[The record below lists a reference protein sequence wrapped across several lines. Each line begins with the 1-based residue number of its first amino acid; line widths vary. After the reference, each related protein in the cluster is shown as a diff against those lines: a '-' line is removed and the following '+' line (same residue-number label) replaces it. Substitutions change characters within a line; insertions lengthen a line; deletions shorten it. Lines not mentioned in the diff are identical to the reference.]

1 MNRASESAPSVQRRL
16 LWFLLPPLALLMLVG
31 VYANY
36 RAATAFVES
45 AYDQR
50 LGDAAVSLAGSLIRD
65 GQRWRVDPSVV
76 PATAHRADHLVSLRY
91 AILTDRGELLAGTR
105 EVPAAA
111 ASVTTNPTFADA
123 VVGGERLRVASY
135 RVPLERDTVV
145 ISVAESASQRAVPGR
160 FILASTW
167 LMDFIQLD
175 VTLLI
180 VWLGVHFALK
190 PLLSLRRQI
199 EAGSPRELNH
209 LDATTV
215 PAEVKPLVEALNLL
229 FDVLAEAARSQ
240 RRFVADT
247 AHQLRTPIAGL
258 LGNLELL
265 MKEPAAAALRPR
277 LEALHAGME
286 NLARS
291 ANQLLALARADPST
305 SFAEQFDSVDLRALA
320 GRIVEGNVDR
330 ALHAGLDLGVEAAAV
345 AVRGNV
351 RLLEDLLGNL
361 VDNAIHYTPGGGH
374 VTVRAGLR
382 DARPFLEV
390 EDDGPGIPEDQRSRV
405 RERFYRIPGTAGHG
419 CGLGLAIVSEI
430 AEAHGAQFTL
440 ESGASGR
447 GTLARILFQ
456 SPVNT
461 LQV

>member
-1 MNRASESAPSVQRRL
+1 MSRLTDSAPSIQRRL
-16 LWFLLPPLALLMLVG
+16 LWFLLPPLAALMLAG

-45 AYDQR
+45 AYDER
-50 LGDAAVSLAGSLIRD
+50 LGDAAVALAGSVLKD
-65 GQRWRVDPSVV
+65 GARLRVDTSTV
-76 PATAHRADHLVSLRY
+76 PASAHRADHLVALRY
-91 AILTDRGELLAGTR
+91 AVVSSNGELLAGSR
-105 EVPAAA
+105 EVPAAP
-111 ASVTTNPTFADA
+111 ASISANPTFAD
-123 VVGGERLRVASY
+123 VLVSGEHLRVASY
-135 RVPLERDTVV
+135 RVSIDSSQAV
-145 ISVAESASQRAVPGR
+145 ISVAESAAQRAVPGR

-167 LMDFIQLD
+167 LLDFIQLD

-180 VWLGVHFALK
+180 VWLGVHFGLK

-199 EAGSPRELNH
+199 EAGSPRELKH
-209 LDATTV
+209 LDATIV
-215 PAEVKPLVEALNLL
+215 PAEVKPLVEALNVL

-265 MKEPAAAALRPR
+265 MKEPAAAPLAPR
-277 LEALHAGME
+277 LQALHTGME

-305 SFAEQFDSVDLRALA
+305 SFTEQFEAVDLKALA
-320 GRIVEGNVDR
+320 GRIVETNLDR
-330 ALHAGLDLGVEAAAV
+330 ALQAGLDLGVEAEAV
-345 AVRGNV
+345 AVRGNA

-361 VDNAIHYTPGGGH
+361 VDNAIHYTPAGGH
-374 VTVRAGLR
+374 VTVRVTLR
-382 DARPFLEV
+382 ERRPCLEV

-405 RERFYRIPGTAGHG
+405 RERFYRIPGSSGNG

-430 AEAHGAQFTL
+430 AEVHGAQFTL
-440 ESGASGR
+440 ESAAQGA
-447 GTLARILFQ
+447 GTRARVLFR
-456 SPVNT
+456 SPV
-461 LQV
+461 V

>member
-1 MNRASESAPSVQRRL
+1 MNPATESAPSIQRRL
-16 LWFLLPPLALLMLVG
+16 LWFLLPPLAALMLVG

-91 AILTDRGELLAGTR
+91 AILTDHGELLAGTR
-105 EVPAAA
+105 DVPAAA

-123 VVGGERLRVASY
+123 IVGGERLRGASY
-135 RVPLERDTVV
+135 RVPLDRDTVV

-209 LDATTV
+209 LDATAV

-247 AHQLRTPIAGL
+247 AHQLRTPITGL

-265 MKEPAAAALRPR
+265 MKEPAAAPLAPR
-277 LEALHAGME
+277 LQALHAGME
-286 NLARS
+286 NLAHS

-305 SFAEQFDSVDLRALA
+305 SFAEQFDTVDLKALA
-320 GRIVEGNVDR
+320 GRVVEMNGGR
-330 ALHAGLDLGVEAAAV
+330 AL
-345 AVRGNV
+345 
-351 RLLEDLLGNL
+351 
-361 VDNAIHYTPGGGH
+361 
-374 VTVRAGLR
+374 
-382 DARPFLEV
+382 
-390 EDDGPGIPEDQRSRV
+390 
-405 RERFYRIPGTAGHG
+405 
-419 CGLGLAIVSEI
+419 
-430 AEAHGAQFTL
+430 
-440 ESGASGR
+440 
-447 GTLARILFQ
+447 
-456 SPVNT
+456 
-461 LQV
+461 

>member
-1 MNRASESAPSVQRRL
+1 MIRATKSAPSIQRRL
-16 LWFLLPPLALLMLVG
+16 LWFLLPPLAVLMLVG

-45 AYDQR
+45 AYDER
-50 LGDAAVSLAGSLIRD
+50 LGDAAMALAGSVIKE
-65 GQRWRVDPSVV
+65 GQRLRVDSSAV
-76 PATAHRADHLVSLRY
+76 PTTAHRADHLVDLRY
-91 AILTDRGELLAGTR
+91 AIVNSGGELLAGTR
-105 EVPAAA
+105 DVPVAA
-111 ASVTTNPTFADA
+111 ASVTANPTFADA
-123 VVGGERLRVASY
+123 VVSGERLRVASY
-135 RVPLERDTVV
+135 RVNIARDVAI
-145 ISVAESASQRAVPGR
+145 ISVAESAAQRAVPGR

-180 VWLGVHFALK
+180 VWLGVHFGLK

-199 EAGSPRELNH
+199 EAGSPRELKH
-209 LDATTV
+209 LDVAAV
-215 PAEVKPLVEALNLL
+215 PGEVKPLVEALNLL

-247 AHQLRTPIAGL
+247 AHQLRTPITGL

-265 MKEPAAAALRPR
+265 MKEPAAHSQRPR
-277 LEALHAGME
+277 LQALHAGME

-305 SFAEQFDSVDLRALA
+305 SFTEQFDAVDLQALA
-320 GRIVEGNVDR
+320 GRIVEINVDR
-330 ALHAGLDLGVEAAAV
+330 ALNAGLDLGVEAGSV
-345 AVRGNV
+345 KVRGNV

-361 VDNAIHYTPGGGH
+361 VDNAIHYTPRDGH
-374 VTVRAGLR
+374 VTVRVGLR
-382 DARPFLEV
+382 DGRPCLEV
-390 EDDGPGIPEDQRSRV
+390 EDDGPGIAEDQRGRV
-405 RERFYRIPGTAGHG
+405 RERFYRIPGSSGHG

-440 ESGASGR
+440 ESGAAGK
-447 GTLARILFQ
+447 GTRARVLFR
-456 SPVNT
+456 SAIV
-461 LQV
+461 

>member
-1 MNRASESAPSVQRRL
+1 MIRVPKSAPSIQRRL
-16 LWFLLPPLALLMLVG
+16 LWFLLPPLAVLMLAG

-45 AYDQR
+45 AYDER
-50 LGDAAVSLAGSLIRD
+50 LGDAAIALAGSLIKE
-65 GQRWRVDPSVV
+65 GQRVRVDPGAV
-76 PATAHRADHLVSLRY
+76 PTTAHRADHLVDLRF
-91 AILTDRGELLAGTR
+91 AIVSASGELLAGSR
-105 EVPAAA
+105 DVPIAA
-111 ASVTTNPTFADA
+111 ASVTANPTFTDA
-123 VVGGERLRVASY
+123 VVSGERLRVASY
-135 RVPLERDTVV
+135 RVNIVRDVAIIT
-145 ISVAESASQRAVPGR
+145 VAESAAQRAVPGR

-180 VWLGVHFALK
+180 VWLGVHFGLK

-199 EAGSPRELNH
+199 EAGSPRELKH

-215 PAEVKPLVEALNLL
+215 PGEVKPLVEALNLL

-247 AHQLRTPIAGL
+247 AHQLRTPITGL

-265 MKEPAAAALRPR
+265 MKEPGTVPLRPR
-277 LEALHAGME
+277 LQALHTGME

-305 SFAEQFDSVDLRALA
+305 SFAEPFESVDLQALA
-320 GRIVEGNVDR
+320 GRIVEINVDR
-330 ALHAGLDLGVEAAAV
+330 ALNAGLDLGVEAAPV
-345 AVRGNV
+345 AVRGNL

-361 VDNAIHYTPGGGH
+361 VDNAIHYTPRDGH
-374 VTVRAGLR
+374 VTVRVGLR
-382 DARPFLEV
+382 EGRPCLEV
-390 EDDGPGIPEDQRSRV
+390 EDDGPGIPEDQRGRV
-405 RERFYRIPGTAGHG
+405 RERFYRIPGSTGHG

-440 ESGASGR
+440 ESAAAGK
-447 GTLARILFQ
+447 GTRARMLFR
-456 SPVNT
+456 SPV
-461 LQV
+461 V

>member
-1 MNRASESAPSVQRRL
+1 MNQATESAPSIQRRL
-16 LWFLLPPLALLMLVG
+16 LWFLLPPLAALMLAG

-50 LGDAAVSLAGSLIRD
+50 LGDTAISLAGSLLRD
-65 GQRWRVDPSVV
+65 GQRLRVDSSAV
-76 PATAHRADHLVSLRY
+76 PATAHRADHLVTLRY
-91 AILTDRGELLAGTR
+91 AIVSSRGELLAGTR
-105 EVPAAA
+105 EVPYAA
-111 ASVTTNPTFADA
+111 ASLTTNPTFADV

-135 RVPLERDTVV
+135 RVRIDADTAI
-145 ISVAESASQRAVPGR
+145 ISVAESAAQRAVPGR

-180 VWLGVHFALK
+180 VWLGVHFGLK

-199 EAGSPRELNH
+199 EAGSPRELKH
-209 LDATTV
+209 LDVAAV

-247 AHQLRTPIAGL
+247 AHQLRTPITGL
-258 LGNLELL
+258 SGNLELL
-265 MKEPAAAALRPR
+265 MKEPAAVSLRPR
-277 LEALHAGME
+277 LKALHTGME

-291 ANQLLALARADPST
+291 ANQLLALARADPAT
-305 SFAEQFDSVDLRALA
+305 SFPEQFDTVDLKALA
-320 GRIVEGNVDR
+320 GRIVEINVDR
-330 ALHAGLDLGVEAAAV
+330 ALNAGLDLGVEAHSV
-345 AVRGNV
+345 AVRGNA

-361 VDNAIHYTPGGGH
+361 VDNAIHYTPRGGH
-374 VTVRAGLR
+374 VTVRVALR
-382 DARPFLEV
+382 DGRPCLEV
-390 EDDGPGIPEDQRSRV
+390 EDDGPGIPEDQRGRV
-405 RERFYRIPGTAGHG
+405 RERFYRIPGTSGHG

-430 AEAHGAQFTL
+430 AEAHGAQFSL
-440 ESGASGR
+440 DAGAKGV
-447 GTLARILFQ
+447 GTRARMLFR
-456 SPVNT
+456 SPV
-461 LQV
+461 L

>member
-1 MNRASESAPSVQRRL
+1 MNPVTEPGPSIQRRL
-16 LWFLLPPLALLMLVG
+16 LWFLLPPLAVLMLVG

-50 LGDAAVSLAGSLIRD
+50 LGDAAVSLAGSILRD
-65 GQRWRVDPSVV
+65 GPRLRVDTSMV
-76 PATAHRADHLVSLRY
+76 PATAHRADHLVALRY
-91 AILTDRGELLAGTR
+91 AIVSSSGELLAGNRGVPTA
-105 EVPAAA
+105 PAA
-111 ASVTTNPTFADA
+111 VTTNPTFADA
-123 VVGGERLRVASY
+123 VVAGEHLRVASY
-135 RVPLERDTVV
+135 RVNIDSTQAV
-145 ISVAESASQRAVPGR
+145 ISVAESAAQRAVPGR

-180 VWLGVHFALK
+180 VWLGVHFGLK

-199 EAGSPRELNH
+199 EAGSPRELKH

-265 MKEPAAAALRPR
+265 MKEPAAAPLQPR
-277 LEALHAGME
+277 LQGLHSGME
-286 NLARS
+286 HLARS

-305 SFAEQFDSVDLRALA
+305 GFTERFDTVDLKTLA
-320 GRIVEGNVDR
+320 GRIVESNLDR
-330 ALHAGLDLGVEAAAV
+330 ALNAGLDLGVEAGPV
-345 AVRGNV
+345 AVHGNA

-361 VDNAIHYTPGGGH
+361 VDNAIHYTPRGGH
-374 VTVRAGLR
+374 VTARVGQR
-382 DARPFLEV
+382 DGRPYLEV
-390 EDDGPGIPEDQRSRV
+390 EDDGPGIAEDQRSRV

-419 CGLGLAIVSEI
+419 CGLGLAIVAEI
-430 AEAHGAQFTL
+430 AEAHGAQLTL
-440 ESGASGR
+440 EAGAL
-447 GTLARILFQ
+447 GTGTRARVLFRRSVTPLA
-456 SPVNT
+456 V
-461 LQV
+461 

>member
-1 MNRASESAPSVQRRL
+1 MSLLTESAPSIQRRL
-16 LWFLLPPLALLMLVG
+16 LWFLLPPLAALMLAG

-50 LGDAAVSLAGSLIRD
+50 LGDAAVALAGGVLKEGPRL
-65 GQRWRVDPSVV
+65 RVDTTAV
-76 PATAHRADHLVSLRY
+76 PATAHRADHLVALRY
-91 AILTDRGELLAGTR
+91 AIVDSGGELLAGSS
-105 EVPAAA
+105 EVPAAP
-111 ASVTTNPTFADA
+111 ASISANPTFAD
-123 VVGGERLRVASY
+123 VRVGGEQLRVASY
-135 RVPLERDTVV
+135 RVRIDTSEAI
-145 ISVAESASQRAVPGR
+145 ISVAESATQRAVPGR

-180 VWLGVHFALK
+180 VWLGVHFGLK

-199 EAGSPRELNH
+199 EAGSPRELKH

-229 FDVLAEAARSQ
+229 FDVLAEAARAQ

-265 MKEPAAAALRPR
+265 MKEPIGAALAPR
-277 LEALHAGME
+277 LQALHLGME

-305 SFAEQFDSVDLRALA
+305 SFTEPFAAVDLNALA
-320 GRIVEGNVDR
+320 GRIVETHLDR
-330 ALHAGLDLGVEAAAV
+330 ALHAGLDLGVEAESV

-361 VDNAIHYTPGGGH
+361 VDNAIHYTPRGGH
-374 VTVRAGLR
+374 VTVRVMMRNG
-382 DARPFLEV
+382 RPCLEV
-390 EDDGPGIPEDQRSRV
+390 EDDGPGIAEDQRSRV
-405 RERFYRIPGTAGHG
+405 RERFYRIPGTSGNG

-440 ESGASGR
+440 EGGAQ
-447 GTLARILFQ
+447 GTGTRARVQFR
-456 SPVNT
+456 SPV
-461 LQV
+461 V

>member
-1 MNRASESAPSVQRRL
+1 MNRATDSAPSIQRRL
-16 LWFLLPPLALLMLVG
+16 LWFLLPPLAALMLAG

-36 RAATAFVES
+36 RAATAYVES

-50 LGDAAVSLAGSLIRD
+50 LGDAAVSLAGSVLKDANRL
-65 GQRWRVDPSVV
+65 RVDSSAV
-76 PATAHRADHLVSLRY
+76 PATAHRADHLNALRY
-91 AILTDRGELLAGTR
+91 AIVGADGELLAGSR
-105 EVPAAA
+105 EVPMAA
-111 ASVTTNPTFADA
+111 ASVTTNPTFAD
-123 VVGGERLRVASY
+123 VIVGGEHLRVASY
-135 RVPLERDTVV
+135 RVNIDNAVAV
-145 ISVAESASQRAVPGR
+145 ISVAESAAQRAVPGR

-167 LMDFIQLD
+167 LLDFIQLD

-180 VWLGVHFALK
+180 VWLGVHFGLK

-199 EAGSPRELNH
+199 EAGSPRELKH
-209 LDATTV
+209 LDASAV

-277 LEALHAGME
+277 LQSLHAGMD

-291 ANQLLALARADPST
+291 ANQLLALARADACT
-305 SFAEQFDSVDLRALA
+305 SFTEQFDSVDLKSLA
-320 GRIVEGNVDR
+320 GRIVELNVDR
-330 ALHAGLDLGVEAAAV
+330 ALHAGLDLGVEAGSA

-361 VDNAIHYTPGGGH
+361 VDNAIHYTPRDGH
-374 VTVRAGLR
+374 VTVRVGAR
-382 DARPFLEV
+382 DGRPCLEV

-430 AEAHGAQFTL
+430 ADAHGAQFTL
-440 ESGASGR
+440 ESGAHGH
-447 GTLARILFQ
+447 GTRARVLFRSQ
-456 SPVNT
+456 A
-461 LQV
+461 

>member
-1 MNRASESAPSVQRRL
+1 MTRTAESAPSIQRRL
-16 LWFLLPPLALLMLVG
+16 LWFLLPPLAALMLAG

-50 LGDAAVSLAGSLIRD
+50 LGDTAVSLAGSLLKQGPRL
-65 GQRWRVDPSVV
+65 RVDPSAV
-76 PATAHRADHLVSLRY
+76 PAAARRADHLVALRY
-91 AILTDRGELLAGTR
+91 AIVSASGELLAGNR
-105 EVPAAA
+105 EVPIAP
-111 ASVTTNPTFADA
+111 ASLTTNPTFADV

-135 RVPLERDTVV
+135 RLNIDRDMAV
-145 ISVAESASQRAVPGR
+145 ISVAESAAQRAVPGR

-180 VWLGVHFALK
+180 VWLGVHFGLK

-199 EAGSPRELNH
+199 EAGSPRELKH
-209 LDATTV
+209 LDVAAV

-229 FDVLAEAARSQ
+229 FDVLAEAASSQ

-247 AHQLRTPIAGL
+247 AHQLRTPITGL

-265 MKEPAAAALRPR
+265 MKEPAAVPLRPR
-277 LEALHAGME
+277 LQALHAGMD

-291 ANQLLALARADPST
+291 ANQLLALARADPAT
-305 SFAEQFDSVDLRALA
+305 SFPEQFDTVDLKGLA
-320 GRIVEGNVDR
+320 GRIVEINVDR
-330 ALHAGLDLGVEAAAV
+330 ALNAGLDLGVEAEPV

-361 VDNAIHYTPGGGH
+361 VDNAIHYTPSGGH
-374 VTVRAGLR
+374 VTVRVALR
-382 DARPFLEV
+382 EGRPCLEV
-390 EDDGPGIPEDQRSRV
+390 EDDGPGIPEDQRGRV
-405 RERFYRIPGTAGHG
+405 RERFYRIPGTSGHG

-430 AEAHGAQFTL
+430 AEAHGAQFSL
-440 ESGASGR
+440 DSGAR
-447 GTLARILFQ
+447 GTGTRARVLFR
-456 SPVNT
+456 SPV
-461 LQV
+461 V

>member
-1 MNRASESAPSVQRRL
+1 MNRTTESAPSIQRRL
-16 LWFLLPPLALLMLVG
+16 LWFLLPPLAALMLAG

-45 AYDQR
+45 AYDER
-50 LGDAAVSLAGSLIRD
+50 LGDTAVSLAGSVVEVDHRL
-65 GQRWRVDPSVV
+65 RVDQGAV
-76 PATAHRADHLVSLRY
+76 PTTAHRADHLVALRY
-91 AILTDRGELLAGTR
+91 AIVSSDGEVLAGNS

-111 ASVTTNPTFADA
+111 ASVTANPTFAD
-123 VVGGERLRVASY
+123 VFVGGERLRVASY
-135 RVPLERDTVV
+135 RVSIDSDVV
-145 ISVAESASQRAVPGR
+145 IISVAESAAQRAVPGR

-180 VWLGVHFALK
+180 VWLGVHFGLK

-199 EAGSPRELNH
+199 EAGSPRELKH
-209 LDATTV
+209 LDATSV

-258 LGNLELL
+258 FGNLELL
-265 MKEPAAAALRPR
+265 MKEPLAASLRPR
-277 LEALHAGME
+277 LQGLHVGME

-291 ANQLLALARADPST
+291 ANQLLALARADPAT
-305 SFAEQFDSVDLRALA
+305 SFAEQFDRVDLKALA
-320 GRIVEGNVDR
+320 GRIVESNVDR
-330 ALHAGLDLGVEAAAV
+330 ALNAGLDLGVEADPV

-361 VDNAIHYTPGGGH
+361 VDNAIHYTAPGGH

-382 DARPFLEV
+382 DNRPFLEV
-390 EDDGPGIPEDQRSRV
+390 EDDGPGIPEDQRGRV
-405 RERFYRIPGTAGHG
+405 RERFYRLPGSVGHG

-430 AEAHGAQFTL
+430 AEAHGAQLTL
-440 ESGASGR
+440 DAGAQDL
-447 GTLARILFQ
+447 GTRARVLFS
-456 SPVNT
+456 SPIV
-461 LQV
+461 

>member
-1 MNRASESAPSVQRRL
+1 MNRAADSSPSVQRRL
-16 LWFLLPPLALLMLVG
+16 LWFLLPSLAALMLAG

-50 LGDAAVSLAGSLIRD
+50 LGDAAVSLAGSVMRAGGRL
-65 GQRWRVDPSVV
+65 RVDPASV
-76 PATAHRADHLVSLRY
+76 PASAHHADHLVALRY
-91 AILTDRGELLAGTR
+91 AILDGSGQLLAGSR
-105 EVPAAA
+105 EVPAAP
-111 ASVTTNPTFADA
+111 ASMTTNPTFADA

-135 RVPLERDTVV
+135 RMVLGRDTAL
-145 ISVAESASQRAVPGR
+145 ISVAESAAQRAVPGR

-199 EAGSPRELNH
+199 EAGTPRELKH
-209 LDATTV
+209 LDASTV

-229 FDVLAEAARSQ
+229 FDVLAEAARAQ

-277 LEALHAGME
+277 LQALHAGME

-305 SFAEQFDSVDLRALA
+305 SFTEQFAAVDLQALA
-320 GRIVEGNVDR
+320 GRLVEANLDR
-330 ALHAGLDLGVEAAAV
+330 ALNAGLDLGLEAVPV

-361 VDNAIHYTPGGGH
+361 LDNAIHYTPRAGH

-382 DARPFLEV
+382 DGRPFLEV
-390 EDDGPGIPEDQRSRV
+390 EDDGPGIPEDQRGRV
-405 RERFYRIPGTAGHG
+405 RERFYRIPGSAGHG

-430 AEAHGAQFTL
+430 AEAHGAQFSL
-440 ESGASGR
+440 ESGAAGA
-447 GTLARILFQ
+447 GTRARVLFR
-456 SPVNT
+456 SAFNAS
-461 LQV
+461 

>member
-1 MNRASESAPSVQRRL
+1 MNRTAESAPSIQRRL
-16 LWFLLPPLALLMLVG
+16 LWFLLPPLAALMLAG

-50 LGDAAVSLAGSLIRD
+50 LGDTAVSLAGSLSREWH
-65 GQRWRVDPSVV
+65 RLRVDPNAV
-76 PATAHRADHLVSLRY
+76 PAAAHRADHLVALRY
-91 AILTDRGELLAGTR
+91 AIVNACGELLAGNR
-105 EVPAAA
+105 DVPAAA
-111 ASVTTNPTFADA
+111 ASLTSNPTFAD
-123 VVGGERLRVASY
+123 VTVGGERLRVASY
-135 RVPLERDTVV
+135 RVNIDSETA
-145 ISVAESASQRAVPGR
+145 IINVAESAAQRAVPGR

-180 VWLGVHFALK
+180 VWLGVHFGLK

-199 EAGSPRELNH
+199 EAGSPRELKH
-209 LDATTV
+209 LDVAAV

-229 FDVLAEAARSQ
+229 FDVLAEAASSQ

-247 AHQLRTPIAGL
+247 AHQLRTPITGL

-265 MKEPAAAALRPR
+265 MKEPAAVPLRPR
-277 LEALHAGME
+277 LQALHAGMD

-291 ANQLLALARADPST
+291 ANQLLALARADPAT
-305 SFAEQFDSVDLRALA
+305 SFPEQFDTVDLKALA
-320 GRIVEGNVDR
+320 GRIVEINVDR
-330 ALHAGLDLGVEAAAV
+330 ALNAGLDLGVEAEPV

-361 VDNAIHYTPGGGH
+361 VDNAIHYTPSGGH
-374 VTVRAGLR
+374 VTVQVALR
-382 DARPFLEV
+382 EGRPCLEV
-390 EDDGPGIPEDQRSRV
+390 EDDGPGIPEDQRGRV
-405 RERFYRIPGTAGHG
+405 RERFYRIPGTSGHG

-430 AEAHGAQFTL
+430 AEAHGAQFSL
-440 ESGASGR
+440 DSGAR
-447 GTLARILFQ
+447 GTGTRARVLFR
-456 SPVNT
+456 SPV
-461 LQV
+461 V

>member
-1 MNRASESAPSVQRRL
+1 MNRATESAPSVQRRL
-16 LWFLLPPLALLMLVG
+16 LWFLLPPLALLMLAG

-65 GQRWRVDPSVV
+65 GQRLRVDPSVV

-91 AILTDRGELLAGTR
+91 AIVTASGELLAGSR
-105 EVPAAA
+105 EVPAAS
-111 ASVTTNPTFADA
+111 ASLTTNPTFADA
-123 VVGGERLRVASY
+123 IVGGERLRVASY
-135 RVPLERDTVV
+135 RVDLNRDTVV

-180 VWLGVHFALK
+180 VWLGVYFALK

-209 LDATTV
+209 LDSTTV

-265 MKEPAAAALRPR
+265 MKEPGAAALRPR

-320 GRIVEGNVDR
+320 GRMVESNVDR

-382 DARPFLEV
+382 DGRPFLEV
-390 EDDGPGIPEDQRSRV
+390 EDDGPGIPEDQRGRV

-440 ESGASGR
+440 ESGAAGR
-447 GTLARILFQ
+447 GTRARLLFQ
-456 SPVNT
+456 SPVNPI
-461 LQV
+461 QV

>member
-1 MNRASESAPSVQRRL
+1 MIRALKSAPSIQRRL
-16 LWFLLPPLALLMLVG
+16 LWFLLPPLAALMLAG

-45 AYDQR
+45 AYDER
-50 LGDAAVSLAGSLIRD
+50 LGDAAIALAGSLIKE
-65 GQRWRVDPSVV
+65 GQRVRVDPGAV
-76 PATAHRADHLVSLRY
+76 PTTAHRTDHLVDLRY
-91 AILTDRGELLAGTR
+91 AIVGAGGELLAGTR
-105 EVPAAA
+105 EVPIAA
-111 ASVTTNPTFADA
+111 ASVTANPTFADA
-123 VVGGERLRVASY
+123 LVGGERLRVASY
-135 RVPLERDTVV
+135 RVNIARDVAI
-145 ISVAESASQRAVPGR
+145 ISVAESAAQRAVPGR

-180 VWLGVHFALK
+180 VWLGVHFGLK

-199 EAGSPRELNH
+199 EAGSPRELKH

-215 PAEVKPLVEALNLL
+215 PGEVKPLVEALNLL

-247 AHQLRTPIAGL
+247 AHQLRTPITGL

-265 MKEPAAAALRPR
+265 MKEPGTVLLRPR
-277 LEALHAGME
+277 LQALHTGME

-305 SFAEQFDSVDLRALA
+305 SFAEPFDTVDLQALA
-320 GRIVEGNVDR
+320 GRIVEINVDR
-330 ALHAGLDLGVEAAAV
+330 ALNAGLDLGVEAAAA
-345 AVRGNV
+345 AVRGNL

-361 VDNAIHYTPGGGH
+361 VDNAIHYTPRDGH
-374 VTVRAGLR
+374 VTVRVGLR
-382 DARPFLEV
+382 DGRPYLEV
-390 EDDGPGIPEDQRSRV
+390 EDDGPGIPEDQRGRV
-405 RERFYRIPGTAGHG
+405 RERFYRIPGSTGHG

-440 ESGASGR
+440 ESGAAGK
-447 GTLARILFQ
+447 GTLARLLFR
-456 SPVNT
+456 SPV
-461 LQV
+461 V

>member
-1 MNRASESAPSVQRRL
+1 MIQAPESAPSIQRRL
-16 LWFLLPPLALLMLVG
+16 LWFLLPPLAALMLAG

-50 LGDAAVSLAGSLIRD
+50 LGDTAVSLAGSVLKEGHRL
-65 GQRWRVDPSVV
+65 RVDPTAV
-76 PATAHRADHLVSLRY
+76 PTTARRADHLVALRY
-91 AILTDRGELLAGTR
+91 AIVSSRGELLAGNR

-111 ASVTTNPTFADA
+111 ASLTANPTFAD
-123 VVGGERLRVASY
+123 VRVSGEQLRVASY
-135 RVPLERDTVV
+135 RVNIDSDTAI
-145 ISVAESASQRAVPGR
+145 ISVAESAAQRAVPGR

-167 LMDFIQLD
+167 LLDFIQLD

-180 VWLGVHFALK
+180 VWLGVHFGLR
-190 PLLSLRRQI
+190 PLVSLRRQI
-199 EAGSPRELNH
+199 EAGSPRELEH
-209 LDATTV
+209 LDVAAV

-247 AHQLRTPIAGL
+247 AHQLRTPITGL

-265 MKEPAAAALRPR
+265 MKEPAAASLRPR
-277 LEALHAGME
+277 LQALHAGME

-291 ANQLLALARADPST
+291 ANQLLALARADPAT
-305 SFAEQFDSVDLRALA
+305 SFPEQFDTVDLKALA
-320 GRIVEGNVDR
+320 GRMVEINVDR
-330 ALHAGLDLGVEAAAV
+330 ALNAGLDLGVEAESV

-361 VDNAIHYTPGGGH
+361 VDNAIHYTPRGGH
-374 VTVRAGLR
+374 VTVRVALR
-382 DARPFLEV
+382 EGRPCLEV
-390 EDDGPGIPEDQRSRV
+390 EDDGPGIPEDQRGRV
-405 RERFYRIPGTAGHG
+405 RERFYRIPGTQGHG

-430 AEAHGAQFTL
+430 AEAHGAQFSL
-440 ESGASGR
+440 ESGASGA
-447 GTLARILFQ
+447 GTRARMLFR
-456 SPVNT
+456 SPVP
-461 LQV
+461 

>member
-1 MNRASESAPSVQRRL
+1 MSRLTESAPSIQRRL
-16 LWFLLPPLALLMLVG
+16 LWFLLPPLAALMLAG

-45 AYDQR
+45 AYDEQ
-50 LGDAAVSLAGSLIRD
+50 LGDAAVALAGSVLKD
-65 GQRWRVDPSVV
+65 GARLRVDTSTV
-76 PATAHRADHLVSLRY
+76 PASAHRADHLVALRY
-91 AILTDRGELLAGTR
+91 AIVSSGGELLAGSR
-105 EVPAAA
+105 EVPAAP
-111 ASVTTNPTFADA
+111 ASISANPTFADVMVA
-123 VVGGERLRVASY
+123 GEHLRVASY
-135 RVPLERDTVV
+135 RVSIASSQAV
-145 ISVAESASQRAVPGR
+145 ISVAESAAQRAVPGR

-167 LMDFIQLD
+167 LLDFIQLD

-180 VWLGVHFALK
+180 VWLGVHFGLK

-199 EAGSPRELNH
+199 EAGSPRELKH
-209 LDATTV
+209 LDASTV
-215 PAEVKPLVEALNLL
+215 PAEVKPLVEALNVL

-265 MKEPAAAALRPR
+265 MREPAATLLAPR
-277 LEALHAGME
+277 LQALHTGME

-305 SFAEQFDSVDLRALA
+305 SFTEQFATVDLKALA
-320 GRIVEGNVDR
+320 ARIVETNLDR
-330 ALHAGLDLGVEAAAV
+330 ALHAGLDLGVEAEAV

-361 VDNAIHYTPGGGH
+361 VDNAIHYTPKGGH
-374 VTVRAGLR
+374 VTVRAMLR
-382 DARPFLEV
+382 AGCPCLEV

-405 RERFYRIPGTAGHG
+405 RERFYRIPGTSGNG
-419 CGLGLAIVSEI
+419 CGLGLAIVSES

-440 ESGASGR
+440 DSGPQGV
-447 GTLARILFQ
+447 GTRARVLFR
-456 SPVNT
+456 SSAV
-461 LQV
+461 

>member
-1 MNRASESAPSVQRRL
+1 MNRTPESAPSIQRRL
-16 LWFLLPPLALLMLVG
+16 LWFLLPPLAALMLAG

-45 AYDQR
+45 AYDER
-50 LGDAAVSLAGSLIRD
+50 LGDTAVSLAGGVVEVDHRL
-65 GQRWRVDPSVV
+65 RVDQGAV
-76 PATAHRADHLVSLRY
+76 PATAHRADHLVALRY
-91 AILTDRGELLAGTR
+91 AIVSADGEFLAGNS

-111 ASVTTNPTFADA
+111 ASVTANPTFADA
-123 VVGGERLRVASY
+123 FVDGERLRVASY
-135 RVPLERDTVV
+135 RVGIDNDVV
-145 ISVAESASQRAVPGR
+145 TISVAESAAQRAVPGR

-180 VWLGVHFALK
+180 VWLGVHFGLK

-199 EAGSPRELNH
+199 EAGSPRELKH
-209 LDATTV
+209 LDATSV

-247 AHQLRTPIAGL
+247 AHQLRTPITGL

-265 MKEPAAAALRPR
+265 MKEPLAASLAPR
-277 LEALHAGME
+277 LQGLHVGME

-291 ANQLLALARADPST
+291 ANQLLALARADPAT
-305 SFAEQFDSVDLRALA
+305 SFAEQFDTVDLKALA
-320 GRIVEGNVDR
+320 GRIVESNVDR
-330 ALHAGLDLGVEAAAV
+330 ALNAGQDLGVEADPV

-361 VDNAIHYTPGGGH
+361 VDNAIHYTPPGGH

-382 DARPFLEV
+382 DGRPFLEV
-390 EDDGPGIPEDQRSRV
+390 EDDGPGIPEDQRARV
-405 RERFYRIPGTAGHG
+405 CERFYRMPGSVGHG
-419 CGLGLAIVSEI
+419 CGLGLAIVAEI
-430 AEAHGAQFTL
+430 AEAHGAQL
-440 ESGASGR
+440 SLDSGAQNSGTR
-447 GTLARILFQ
+447 ARVLFR
-456 SPVNT
+456 SPIV
-461 LQV
+461 

>member
-1 MNRASESAPSVQRRL
+1 MIQAAKSAPSIQRRL
-16 LWFLLPPLALLMLVG
+16 LWFLLPPLAVLMLVG

-45 AYDQR
+45 AYDER
-50 LGDAAVSLAGSLIRD
+50 LGDAATGLAGSVLKE
-65 GQRWRVDPSVV
+65 GQRLRVDASTV
-76 PATAHRADHLVSLRY
+76 PTTAHHADHLVDLRY
-91 AILTDRGELLAGTR
+91 AIVSSRGELLAGNR
-105 EVPAAA
+105 DVPVAA
-111 ASVTTNPTFADA
+111 ASVAANPTFADA
-123 VVGGERLRVASY
+123 VVSGERLRVASY
-135 RVPLERDTVV
+135 RVNIGGDVAI
-145 ISVAESASQRAVPGR
+145 ISVAESAAQRAVPGR

-180 VWLGVHFALK
+180 VWLGVHFGLK

-199 EAGSPRELNH
+199 EAGSPRALKH

-215 PAEVKPLVEALNLL
+215 PGEVKPLVEALNLL

-247 AHQLRTPIAGL
+247 AHQLRTPITGL

-265 MKEPAAAALRPR
+265 MKEPAAAAQRPR
-277 LEALHAGME
+277 LQALHTGME

-305 SFAEQFDSVDLRALA
+305 SFAEQFDTVDLRALA
-320 GRIVEGNVDR
+320 GRIVEINVDR
-330 ALHAGLDLGVEAAAV
+330 ALNGGLDLGVEAGAV

-361 VDNAIHYTPGGGH
+361 VDNAIHYTPRGGH
-374 VTVRAGLR
+374 VTVRAGLC
-382 DARPFLEV
+382 DGRPYLEV
-390 EDDGPGIPEDQRSRV
+390 EDDGPGIAEDQRGRV
-405 RERFYRIPGTAGHG
+405 RERFYRIPGSSGHG

-430 AEAHGAQFTL
+430 AEAHGAQFRL
-440 ESGASGR
+440 ESGTASTGIR
-447 GTLARILFQ
+447 ARVLFR
-456 SPVNT
+456 SPLV
-461 LQV
+461 

>member
-1 MNRASESAPSVQRRL
+1 MNRITESAPSIQRRL
-16 LWFLLPPLALLMLVG
+16 LWFLLPPLAALMLAG

-50 LGDAAVSLAGSLIRD
+50 LGDTAVSLAGAVVEVDHRL
-65 GQRWRVDPSVV
+65 RVDQGAV
-76 PATAHRADHLVSLRY
+76 PASAHRADHLVALRY
-91 AILTDRGELLAGTR
+91 AIVSADGEFLAGNS
-105 EVPAAA
+105 EVPAAP
-111 ASVTTNPTFADA
+111 ASVTANPTFAD
-123 VVGGERLRVASY
+123 VLVGGERLRVASY
-135 RVPLERDTVV
+135 RVGIDSDMVI
-145 ISVAESASQRAVPGR
+145 ISVAESAAQRAVPGR

-180 VWLGVHFALK
+180 VWLGVHFGLK

-199 EAGSPRELNH
+199 EAGSPRELKH
-209 LDATTV
+209 LDASSV

-258 LGNLELL
+258 FGNLELL
-265 MKEPAAAALRPR
+265 MKEPLAAPLRPR
-277 LEALHAGME
+277 LQGLHEGME

-291 ANQLLALARADPST
+291 ANQLLALARADPAT
-305 SFAEQFDSVDLRALA
+305 SFAEQFDTVDLKALA
-320 GRIVEGNVDR
+320 GRIVESNVDR
-330 ALHAGLDLGVEAAAV
+330 ALNAGLDLGVEADPV

-361 VDNAIHYTPGGGH
+361 VDNAIHYTPPGGH
-374 VTVRAGLR
+374 VTVRVGLR
-382 DARPFLEV
+382 DSRPFLEV
-390 EDDGPGIPEDQRSRV
+390 EDDGRGIPEEQRGRV
-405 RERFYRIPGTAGHG
+405 RERFYRIPGSVGHG

-430 AEAHGAQFTL
+430 AEAHGAQL
-440 ESGASGR
+440 SLDSGAGDR
-447 GTLARILFQ
+447 GTRARVLFR
-456 SPVNT
+456 SPIV
-461 LQV
+461 

>member
-1 MNRASESAPSVQRRL
+1 MSRLTESAPSIQRRL
-16 LWFLLPPLALLMLVG
+16 LWFLLPPLAALMLAG

-36 RAATAFVES
+36 RAATAFVEF
-45 AYDQR
+45 AYDEQ
-50 LGDAAVSLAGSLIRD
+50 LGDAAVALAGSVLKD
-65 GQRWRVDPSVV
+65 GPRLRVDTGTM
-76 PATAHRADHLVSLRY
+76 PATAHRADHLVALRY
-91 AILTDRGELLAGTR
+91 AIVSAGGELLAGSR

-111 ASVTTNPTFADA
+111 ASISANPTFADVMVA
-123 VVGGERLRVASY
+123 GEHLRVASY
-135 RVPLERDTVV
+135 RISIDSSQAV
-145 ISVAESASQRAVPGR
+145 ISVAESAAQRAVPGR

-180 VWLGVHFALK
+180 VWLGVHFGLK

-199 EAGSPRELNH
+199 EAGSPRELKH

-215 PAEVKPLVEALNLL
+215 PAEVKPLVEALNVL

-265 MKEPAAAALRPR
+265 MKEPAAALLAPR
-277 LEALHAGME
+277 LHALHTGME

-305 SFAEQFDSVDLRALA
+305 SFTEQFETVDLNALA
-320 GRIVEGNVDR
+320 ARIVETNLDR
-330 ALHAGLDLGVEAAAV
+330 ALHAGLDLGVEAEPV

-361 VDNAIHYTPGGGH
+361 VDNAIHYTPKGGH
-374 VTVRAGLR
+374 VTVRVTLRAG
-382 DARPFLEV
+382 RPCLEV
-390 EDDGPGIPEDQRSRV
+390 EDDGPGIPEDQRGRV
-405 RERFYRIPGTAGHG
+405 RERFYRIPGTSGNG

-440 ESGASGR
+440 ESGAQGV
-447 GTLARILFQ
+447 GTRARVRFR
-456 SPVNT
+456 SPAV
-461 LQV
+461 

>member
-1 MNRASESAPSVQRRL
+1 MIRVPKSAPSIQRRL
-16 LWFLLPPLALLMLVG
+16 LWFLLPPLAVLMLVG

-45 AYDQR
+45 AYDER
-50 LGDAAVSLAGSLIRD
+50 LGDAAMALAGSVIKE
-65 GQRWRVDPSVV
+65 GQRLRVDPGTV
-76 PATAHRADHLVSLRY
+76 PTTAHRADHLVDLRY
-91 AILTDRGELLAGTR
+91 AIVSSSGELLAGTR
-105 EVPAAA
+105 DVPIAA
-111 ASVTTNPTFADA
+111 ASVSANPTFTDA
-123 VVGGERLRVASY
+123 VVSGERLRIASY
-135 RVPLERDTVV
+135 RINIARDMAI
-145 ISVAESASQRAVPGR
+145 ISVAESAAQRAVPGR

-180 VWLGVHFALK
+180 VWLGVHFGLK

-199 EAGSPRELNH
+199 EAGSPRALKH
-209 LDATTV
+209 LDATAV
-215 PAEVKPLVEALNLL
+215 PGEVKPLVEALNLL

-247 AHQLRTPIAGL
+247 AHQLRTPITGL

-265 MKEPAAAALRPR
+265 MKEPGALPLRPR
-277 LEALHAGME
+277 LQALHTGME

-305 SFAEQFDSVDLRALA
+305 SFAEQFDSVDLQALA
-320 GRIVEGNVDR
+320 GRIVEINVDR
-330 ALHAGLDLGVEAAAV
+330 ALNAGLDLGVEAASV

-361 VDNAIHYTPGGGH
+361 VDNAIHYTPRDGH
-374 VTVRAGLR
+374 VTVRVGMRAG
-382 DARPFLEV
+382 RPCLEV
-390 EDDGPGIPEDQRSRV
+390 EDDGPGIAEDQRGRV
-405 RERFYRIPGTAGHG
+405 RERFYRIPGSSGHG

-440 ESGASGR
+440 ESGGAGK
-447 GTLARILFQ
+447 GTRARVLFR
-456 SPVNT
+456 SPV
-461 LQV
+461 V